1 MFYKKYREIRS
12 RLKRMVIEVLFD
24 PAALKLY
31 FTRRGKNLREIFE
44 LGVCVCVC
52 VCVWGLVVKW
62 FGSWAHDPWVMG
74 SSPTTRR

>member
-1 MFYKKYREIRS
+1 MFYKKYREIHS

-52 VCVWGLVVKW
+52 VCMCVGPGGEVVWVL
-62 FGSWAHDPWVMG
+62 GS
-74 SSPTTRR
+74 